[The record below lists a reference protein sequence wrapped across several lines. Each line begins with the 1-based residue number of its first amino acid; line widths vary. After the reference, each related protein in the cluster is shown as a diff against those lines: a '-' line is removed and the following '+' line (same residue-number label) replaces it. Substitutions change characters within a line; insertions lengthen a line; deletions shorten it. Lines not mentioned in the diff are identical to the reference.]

1 MTSLTIALL
10 ILVVISNMFMA
21 IVYYELSPLT
31 VRPIKWLLF
40 IPPLAWI
47 PVIISIV
54 ISAIESIERNLEPR

>member
-1 MTSLTIALL
+1 MGSLTIALL

-47 PVIISIV
+47 PVVISIV
-54 ISAIESIERNLEPR
+54 RSAIESIKRNLG

>member
-1 MTSLTIALL
+1 MDSLTLALL

-21 IVYYELSPLT
+21 IMYYELAPLT

-47 PVIISIV
+47 PVVISIV
-54 ISAIESIERNLEPR
+54 RSAIKSIKHNLG

>member
-21 IVYYELSPLT
+21 IMYYELAPLT

-47 PVIISIV
+47 PVVISIV
-54 ISAIESIERNLEPR
+54 RNAIKSIKNNLG

>member
-1 MTSLTIALL
+1 MDSLTLALL

-21 IVYYELSPLT
+21 IMYYELAPLT

-47 PVIISIV
+47 PVVISIV
-54 ISAIESIERNLEPR
+54 RSAIESIKRNLG

>member
-1 MTSLTIALL
+1 MGSLTIALL

-54 ISAIESIERNLEPR
+54 RSAIKSIKNNLG

>member
-1 MTSLTIALL
+1 MGSLTIALL

-54 ISAIESIERNLEPR
+54 ISAIESIKRNLG

>member
-1 MTSLTIALL
+1 MGSLTIALL

-54 ISAIESIERNLEPR
+54 ISVIESIERNLGK

>member
-1 MTSLTIALL
+1 MGSLTIALL

-21 IVYYELSPLT
+21 IMYYELSPLT

-54 ISAIESIERNLEPR
+54 ISAIESIKRNLGK

>member
-1 MTSLTIALL
+1 MTSLTLALL

-21 IVYYELSPLT
+21 ILYYELAPLT

-47 PVIISIV
+47 PVIVGIV
-54 ISAIESIERNLEPR
+54 LNAIESIKRNLG